1 MFQILY
7 GVHLRDSDN
16 LFLFQ
21 VLPDIRASDNQNR
34 LLFQVLPDIKVSDNQ
49 NRLLFPVLPDTRVS
63 DTQNRLLFQV
73 LHGVHV
79 PGAQRVLDN
88 RQVRET
94 SGHYTFLHGDCSG
107 CVVHHRVL
115 TEVRSAEYTAIPFD
129 LWGYILQ

>member
-1 MFQILY
+1 MHY
-7 GVHLRDSDN
+7 M
-16 LFLFQ
+16 
-21 VLPDIRASDNQNR
+21 
-34 LLFQVLPDIKVSDNQ
+34 K
-49 NRLLFPVLPDTRVS
+49 VS

-107 CVVHHRVL
+107 CVVHRRVL
-115 TEVRSAEYTAIPFD
+115 SEVRFAEYTAISFN
-129 LWGYILQ
+129 LRGYVF